1 MQLAYGKKI
10 YSNDGQQI
18 GTIKEFVI
26 DPRTRIITH
35 MVIQRGLFFASDQL
49 IPTSIVSGTEDDLV
63 TLSENA
69 QEIAQRFV
77 QDYRSEEY
85 LELEDENVRQSLGTA
100 GRVWSRPLYVST
112 VEAPYQSVVPPGIGP
127 LVPETEPPMPLDEI
141 VLEKGSPVKTKE
153 GKEIGRI
160 KECISD
166 DNDKITHFIIKEGYF
181 FSLPKRVPIDWV
193 HKIQENEVIL
203 AVPAEAIEKLPE
215 A

>member
-1 MQLAYGKKI
+1 MQLAYGKKV
-10 YSNDGQQI
+10 YSSDNQQI
-18 GTIKEFVI
+18 GTINELVI

-35 MVIQRGLFFASDQL
+35 MVIKRGLFFASDQL
-49 IPTSIVSGTEDDLV
+49 IPTSIVSDTDEASV
-63 TLSENA
+63 VLSENA

-77 QDYRSEEY
+77 QDYRSDEY
-85 LELEDENVRQSLGTA
+85 LELEDEHARDTLGTG
-100 GRVWSRPLYVST
+100 GRVWSRPLYIST
-112 VEAPYQSVVPPGIGP
+112 TEAPYQSVVPPGIGP
-127 LVPETEPPMPLDEI
+127 LIPETEPPMPLDEI

-153 GKEIGRI
+153 GKEIGRV

-166 DNDKITHFIIKEGYF
+166 DNDKITHFIIKEGVF
-181 FSLPKRVPIDWV
+181 FSMPKRVPIDWI